1 MAGKYKSL
9 TIKRKNLQQ
18 GAELVEHAIT
28 LLYFMIMFFV
38 IFEGVRLIYS
48 FTSATYLVNDAVRYS
63 IVRGANADT
72 EDVDND
78 RSDIP
83 ATDTSIKEY
92 LKSNKFIN
100 LQNQHI
106 DVVFVDGNNNPGS
119 RIRIAINYP
128 FVPALPML
136 GERFGFDITIP
147 SVAEGVIV
155 Y

>member
-1 MAGKYKSL
+1 MKAKFTAL

-28 LLYFMIMFFV
+28 LFFFMVIFFV

-48 FTSATYLVNDAVRYS
+48 FTSATHLASDAVRYS
-63 IVRGANADT
+63 IVRGADADA
-72 EDVDND
+72 DDPDNH

-83 ATDTSIKEY
+83 ATADSIKDY
-92 LKSNKFIN
+92 VKNNDLIS

-106 DVVFVDGNNNPGS
+106 DIIFVDGSNDPGS

-136 GERFGFDITIP
+136 ENFGFALTIP
-147 SVAEGVIV
+147 AVAEGVIV